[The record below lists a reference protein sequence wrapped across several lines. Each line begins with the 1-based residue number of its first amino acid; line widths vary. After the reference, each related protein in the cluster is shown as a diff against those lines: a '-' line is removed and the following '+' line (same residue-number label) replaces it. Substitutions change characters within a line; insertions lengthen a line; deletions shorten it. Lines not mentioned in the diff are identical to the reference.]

1 MPRSTSIEWMRT
13 HRPRAQRATLPQ
25 EWPQSVREPSWTA
38 RAYYAPAEP
47 ATLFFAGPGLILMAY
62 SL

>member
-13 HRPRAQRATLPQ
+13 PAAGATGDVTAGVAAICPRTVVDCTRVLC
-25 EWPQSVREPSWTA
+25 A
-38 RAYYAPAEP
+38 REP